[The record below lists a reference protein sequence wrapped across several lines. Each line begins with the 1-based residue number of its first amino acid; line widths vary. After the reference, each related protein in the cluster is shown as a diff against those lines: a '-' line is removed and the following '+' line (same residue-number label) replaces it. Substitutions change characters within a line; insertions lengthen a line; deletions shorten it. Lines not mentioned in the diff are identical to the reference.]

1 MNNPE
6 GAWIFLSHST
16 KDWNEVRRIRN
27 FLEEKGHRPLVF
39 FLKCLSDHSELD
51 GLIKREI
58 EARTWFLL
66 CDSQNARE
74 SRWVQAEAAFIKELE
89 GKYHETIDLKEAIE
103 AQLERIDR
111 LCRRATVFLSYSVKD
126 RPFAGR
132 MHDALIKK
140 HDYSVWLDTA
150 ALPAGSNWMQE
161 ITSAIDRAV
170 ARGFVLLLLSPSSVQ
185 SQFVMH
191 EIQYALDKASKA
203 AHGANVIP
211 IMIDDPAATQAAMP
225 STLRFLLSSIQWFDF
240 SKGDFD
246 TNMDRLIAHM
256 KSRAMD

>member
-1 MNNPE
+1 MNDPE

-39 FLKCLSDHSELD
+39 FLKCLTDHSELD

-74 SRWVQAEAAFIKELE
+74 SQWVQAEVAFIKDLE

-103 AQLERIDR
+103 AQLDRVDR
-111 LCRRATVFLSYSVKD
+111 LCRRATVFLSYSRHD
-126 RPFAGR
+126 LPFAQR
-132 MHDALIKK
+132 MREALIKR
-140 HDYSVWLDTA
+140 DYSVWIDTTIA
-150 ALPAGSNWMQE
+150 AGSNWMDE
-161 ITSAIDRAV
+161 ITGAIDRAV

-185 SQFVMH
+185 SQFIMH
-191 EIQYALDKASKA
+191 EIQYSLDKASKA
-203 AHGANVIP
+203 AHGANIIP
-211 IMIDDPAATQAAMP
+211 IMIDDPPRMQAAMP
-225 STLRFLLSSIQWFDF
+225 SALRLLLSGIQWFDF

-246 TNMDRLIAHM
+246 ANMDGLIAHM